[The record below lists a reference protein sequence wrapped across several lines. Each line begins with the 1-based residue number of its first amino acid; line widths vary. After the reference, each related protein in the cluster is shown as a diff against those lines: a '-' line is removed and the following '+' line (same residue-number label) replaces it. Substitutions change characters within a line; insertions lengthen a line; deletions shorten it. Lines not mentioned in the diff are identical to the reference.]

1 MALPCAGAGI
11 KLGIKW
17 IKLGHTGNRTGDPAM
32 KEADVMPERQ
42 IARTLTNP
50 QRDEALRILQYVF
63 AEIDRYANGNED
75 LAFRMRRFVHAR
87 VQLKNRGTVPEREKL
102 RTTIFEK
109 QKGLCAFCSQRVEL
123 SGSHIHRTDSNR
135 YTDANTVLMHV
146 KCHEEHHRTLG
157 EPAESEEWTGTE
169 IAGVPGQRST
179 THPSMNQRRILEIAA
194 DHVEKDGY
202 VAYADFI
209 ELKPVDQIGSTYL
222 FPVKACLKKH
232 GHICHEA
239 QHRAQWIGCGYPGRK
254 THFHR
259 S

>member
-1 MALPCAGAGI
+1 
-11 KLGIKW
+11 
-17 IKLGHTGNRTGDPAM
+17 
-32 KEADVMPERQ
+32 MPERQ

-102 RTTIFEK
+102 RKTIFAK
-109 QKGLCAFCSQRVEL
+109 QKGLCAFCCQPVEV
-123 SGSHIHRTDSNR
+123 SGSPIHRTDSNR
-135 YTDANTVLMHV
+135 YTDQNTVLMHL

-157 EPAESEEWTGTE
+157 EPVKSEERTGNE
-169 IAGVPGQRST
+169 IAGPLDKRSAT
-179 THPSMNQRRILEIAA
+179 FPSKNEQRILEIAA

-202 VAYADFI
+202 VAYDDFI
-209 ELKPVDQIGSTYL
+209 ELKPVDQIGSMHL
-222 FPVKACLKKH
+222 FPVKLCLIKR
-232 GHICHEA
+232 GYSVHEA
-239 QHRAQWIGCGYPGRK
+239 RNRAEWSGCGYPGRK

-259 S
+259 R